1 MQILALHS
9 YLPFWSLRLLC
20 KWVSVTP
27 TPGSCS
33 LPGMCPGGRE
43 QAPWPHCSFLPLLG
57 LGHTARP
64 PQLAMLGAPSV
75 GPPPASVCCSRSKR
89 TGVVQDLCAVQ
100 PCGAGLQHP
109 AGCCWEACSQP
120 CEQGKA
126 RAPAGLVPSGYRKCN
141 SFLQSGGARGTQEG
155 PSFCTPSELNLL
167 PPNPTRGGSVQI
179 PSQSQLVST
188 AHSVSARGG
197 ASPCSSS

>member
-1 MQILALHS
+1 MKMGLCHS
-9 YLPFWSLRLLC
+9 NSRLLLSPWNVPWWERASSLAPLQLPPSPRAGAYC
-20 KWVSVTP
+20 QT
-27 TPGSCS
+27 TAAGHARGSIC
-33 LPGMCPGGRE
+33 
-43 QAPWPHCSFLPLLG
+43 
-57 LGHTARP
+57 
-64 PQLAMLGAPSV
+64 

-155 PSFCTPSELNLL
+155 PSFCTPSDLNLL